1 MTAGTGGETGG
12 ARRAIWVVAEASAGR
27 LAAVSR
33 EVMGQALRLAS
44 ESGGREVAAVLMGH
58 ECGGAAQELL
68 ACGADTVFLVEDPRL
83 ALYRNDACGA
93 VLERL
98 VRRERPDVVLFGA
111 TAAGEELAPTVAAR
125 LGTGLGA
132 HCTDLR
138 LGADGLLTMGVLGF
152 GGRVH
157 TEMFCPA
164 ARPQMASV
172 KPGMF
177 RAPDRTEPK
186 GTIAREDAAA
196 LLSGADLRLRPVRAV
211 VEEPDGMPLEEADV
225 VVAGGWG
232 VGGKDGWRL
241 LTEVARALNG
251 AVGCTRPALDEGWT
265 AGEHTMIGT
274 SGKTVRPKVY
284 LGVGISGSPHH
295 TVGIK
300 DAGVVISI
308 NSDPGAPA
316 FGSSDYGVVAD
327 FRKVLPVLL
336 AEILRAK
343 GTGDPGSA
351 PAKG

>member
-1 MTAGTGGETGG
+1 MTDADGSAAAG
-12 ARRAIWVVAEASAGR
+12 ARRAIWAVAEIAAGR
-27 LAAVSR
+27 LAPVSR
-33 EVMGQALRLAS
+33 ELLGQALRLAS
-44 ESGGREVAAVLMGH
+44 EAGGCEVAAVLVGH
-58 ECGGAAQELL
+58 EAGGPAQDLL
-68 ACGADTVFLVEDPRL
+68 ACGAEKVFLVDDPRL
-83 ALYRNDACGA
+83 ALYQNDTYGA
-93 VLERL
+93 ALHRL
-98 VRRERPDVVLFGA
+98 ILRERPDVVLFGA

-152 GGRVH
+152 GGRLH

-164 ARPQMASV
+164 RRPQMASV

-186 GTIAREDAAA
+186 GAVVREDAAA
-196 LLSGADLRLRPVRAV
+196 LLSGAAVRLRAVRAV
-211 VEEPDGMPLEEADV
+211 VEEPEGMPLEEAEV

-232 VGGKDGWRL
+232 IGGREGWGL
-241 LTEVARALNG
+241 LEELARGLNG

-316 FGSSDYGVVAD
+316 FGSSDFGVAAD
-327 FRKVLPVLL
+327 YRKILPLL
-336 AEILRAK
+336 IAEIGRAK
-343 GTGDPGSA
+343 GQSGPETVPAPG
-351 PAKG
+351 